1 MFVGHPLDAD
11 GLFSFVLSTFPR
23 HELAAWRQRLEEKQ
37 PADICVAIRA
47 ETGWQACLLA
57 QDLGGNASLIWPP
70 ASVDGAAQSNKSDVS
85 GPNDKFDWPSLGDR
99 LFAEL
104 RSRGVRYTQALLA
117 PEKSD
122 AIDRLLQLGMHQLT
136 TMDYMVA
143 HIGDPANEVG
153 EQPVGI
159 NTRPASNELT
169 MQLISECDSVTNDRI
184 CQVVNGTY
192 DATLD
197 CPELDGIR
205 PVEEVVRGYRSS
217 APLQLWIARSVEQQ
231 DAGILILSDHAEH
244 RQSELTYM
252 GLLPNYRGRGWGGQL
267 VRFAIEQTKANGREK
282 IVLAVDR
289 RNTPAIE
296 QYRRSGFHGWT
307 SRVCLTR
314 NLSGDGDQR

>member
-1 MFVGHPLDAD
+1 VFVGHPLDAD

-37 PADICVAIRA
+37 PEDFCVAIRA
-47 ETGWQACLLA
+47 ADGWQASLLA

-70 ASVDGAAQSNKSDVS
+70 ASVDDAPQSSGH
-85 GPNDKFDWPSLGDR
+85 GPNDKFDWHCLGER
-99 LFAEL
+99 LFSEL
-104 RSRGVRYTQALLA
+104 RRRGVRYTQALLA

-122 AIDRLLQLGMHQLT
+122 AIDRLLQLGMNQLT

-143 HIGDPANEVG
+143 HVG
-153 EQPVGI
+153 NPHVGNPSEGVDEQPVAK
-159 NTRPASNELT
+159 PSSDELT
-169 MQLISECDSVTNDRI
+169 MQLIGEWDSLSNARI

-192 DATLD
+192 DKTLD

-205 PVEEVVRGYRSS
+205 TVEEVVRGYQSS
-217 APLQLWIARSVEQQ
+217 APLQLWIAQSAEKQ
-231 DAGILILSDHAEH
+231 DAGILILSDHPEH

-252 GLLPNYRGRGWGGQL
+252 GLLPTYRGRGWGGQL
-267 VRFAIEQTKANGREK
+267 VRFAMEQTKTNGREK

-314 NLSGDGDQR
+314 NLA